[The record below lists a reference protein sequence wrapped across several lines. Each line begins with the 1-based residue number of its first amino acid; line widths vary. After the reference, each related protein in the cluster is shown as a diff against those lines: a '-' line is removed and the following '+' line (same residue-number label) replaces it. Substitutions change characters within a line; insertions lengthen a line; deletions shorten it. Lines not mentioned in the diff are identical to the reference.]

1 MSKNTLHVGLDIGS
15 TTIKT
20 VVLDDELNVIYSL
33 YRRHFSDTRRTMCD
47 VLEEL
52 INKYPNRELTIALT
66 GSGTLKVAEILK
78 IPFVQEVVAC
88 KRSVERTKS
97 PLPVSQ
103 TTLPG
108 LISSFV
114 SRHSA

>member
-20 VVLDDELNVIYSL
+20 VVLDESLNVIYSL

-52 INKYPNRELTIALT
+52 INKKDVLTCQNFAL
-66 GSGTLKVAEILK
+66 GLFCVFSFLA
-78 IPFVQEVVAC
+78 
-88 KRSVERTKS
+88 
-97 PLPVSQ
+97 PV
-103 TTLPG
+103 
-108 LISSFV
+108 
-114 SRHSA
+114 HH